1 MQAIIWKDDAA
12 YPTNAA
18 YMSRQL
24 DIRPGLFNQYM
35 TVNTTKTGVVVKA
48 DTIIPLKS
56 GTTWK
61 TYLFSSDSEV
71 VTLDSGVLTLGNNYY
86 LYLCDDG
93 TDNGLLLISLNST
106 TPTGYTASN
115 SRKIGGFH
123 YGRIRNSITVGD
135 VTSGAVVPNSVW
147 DLLYR
152 PKCSPEGMVK
162 INENLWCDIYLASVD
177 EAITFAAGNG
187 SPILTGSCKSAY
199 NAVPL
204 TGTEGLC
211 GYNFIELARRSGK
224 RLLTLA
230 EWLQVA
236 HGSPQG
242 NNADNLNA
250 WSATTNVVRANTGS
264 VANAISLLNVVDCV
278 GNVLEWLDE
287 FSIRQDTT
295 GWNWYDVMTGMS
307 VGQLYLPNNT
317 GLSQVLAGGTWT
329 NGVSAGSRCVS
340 LNGSPW
346 TVTATIGSRLAC
358 DAL

>member
-1 MQAIIWKDDAA
+1 MQSIIWKDDAA

-35 TVNTTKTGVVVKA
+35 TVNATKTGAVVKA

-71 VTLDSGVLTLGNNYY
+71 VTLDTGVLTLGNNYY
-86 LYLCDDG
+86 VYLCDNASDA
-93 TDNGLLLISLNST
+93 GLLLISLNST
-106 TPTGYTASN
+106 APVGYTASN

-123 YGRIRNSITVGD
+123 YGRVRNSITIGD

-152 PKCSPEGMVK
+152 PKCAPEGMVK

-187 SPILTGSCKSAY
+187 SQILTGSCKSVY

-224 RLLTLA
+224 RLLSLA

-250 WSATTNVVRANTGS
+250 WSATTNVARTNTGS

-287 FSIRQDTT
+287 FSIRQDTIV
-295 GWNWYDVMTGMS
+295 WNWYDVMTGMS

-317 GLSQVLAGGTWT
+317 GLSQIVAGGSWAA
-329 NGVSAGSRCVS
+329 GVSAGSRCVAIGY
-340 LNGSPW
+340 NPW
-346 TVTATIGSRLAC
+346 SVNASFGSRLAC